1 MGLCVVMCG
10 SMQSSAEAMCIY
22 LPCMSMYIRFVLQLC
37 IIMGMHLACLK
48 YHERLCISKVT
59 FCRVYPH
66 RHKYILNG
74 DAGVAAG

>member
-1 MGLCVVMCG
+1 MRIFTMREHVHHDMCEVVFM
-10 SMQSSAEAMCIY
+10 
-22 LPCMSMYIRFVLQLC
+22 L
-37 IIMGMHLACLK
+37 LACLK
-48 YHERLCISKVT
+48 CHERLCISKVI